1 MLGIASSQGARAL
14 LAMTKKVENI
24 MLKIEITYCAV

>member
-1 MLGIASSQGARAL
+1 LGIALLQRARAL
-14 LAMTKKVENI
+14 LAMTKKMENI